1 MAHPQV
7 ADGED
12 GLQIWRVAV
21 NILSKQAADKGL
33 SSSLGVGSRAN
44 NSST

>member
-12 GLQIWRVAV
+12 RFLI
-21 NILSKQAADKGL
+21 
-33 SSSLGVGSRAN
+33 VG
-44 NSST
+44 